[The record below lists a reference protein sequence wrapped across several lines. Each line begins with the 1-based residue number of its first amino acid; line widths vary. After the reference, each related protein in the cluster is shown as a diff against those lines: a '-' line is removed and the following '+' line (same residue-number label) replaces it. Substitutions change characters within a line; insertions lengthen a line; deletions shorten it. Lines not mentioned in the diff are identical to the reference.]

1 MTKEG
6 REFGWLFLRLATG
19 AMMFGLHGYA
29 RIGKLYNYFVL
40 KQPWSFVGLVQRI
53 GFPVPAFFAVISAL
67 VEAIGSVMLMLGIGT
82 RWVAALMAI
91 NMMVATGFELNK
103 GGGGAELPGIYL
115 VALIA
120 LAIGGSGKYSLDV
133 RRRPPR

>member
-19 AMMFGLHGYA
+19 AMVFGLHGYA
-29 RIGKLYNYFVL
+29 RIGKLYNYLVL
-40 KQPWSFVGLVQRI
+40 GQPWSFVGLVQRI
-53 GFPVPAFFAVISAL
+53 GFPIPALFAVASAL
-67 VEAIGSVMLMLGIGT
+67 VEAIGSILLILGIGT
-82 RWVAALMAI
+82 RWVAALLAI

-120 LAIGGSGKYSLDV
+120 LAIGGAGKYSLDA
-133 RRRPPR
+133 RRRSAR